1 MEYML
6 EYVSPIGLLKLVSN
20 GQALTAVTFPRQ
32 RYQERRLTESVP
44 DGQREELLLAKRW
57 LDLYF
62 TGKAP
67 DFLPPLAPGGTAFR
81 QLIWKLLL
89 EIPYGEST
97 TYGKL
102 ARQAA
107 SNLGRETMSP
117 QAVGG
122 AVGHNPI
129 NLIIPCH
136 RVLGADGSLTGYG
149 GGLEQKK
156 YLLNLEGIRWEE

>member
-1 MEYML
+1 MEYLL
-6 EYVSPIGLLKLVSN
+6 EYVSPIGLLELVSN
-20 GQALTAVTFPRQ
+20 GRALTAVTFPRQ
-32 RYQERRLTESVP
+32 RCQERRATAP
-44 DGQREELLLAKRW
+44 DRQREELRSAKRW

-62 TGKAP
+62 EGKAP

-81 QLIWKLLL
+81 QIIWKLLL
-89 EIPYGEST
+89 QIPYGEST
-97 TYGKL
+97 TYGDL

-107 SNLGRETMSP
+107 ALLGRESMSA

-129 NLIIPCH
+129 NILVPCH

-149 GGLEQKK
+149 GGIERKK
-156 YLLNLEGIRWEE
+156 YLLNLEGIPWNE